1 MTLPQ
6 ILWVEQDSAY
16 LPANG
21 IDRSSYRKHVRVDK
35 TFVVHASACPNLSK
49 RQAQKIKQQAS
60 DQTDNHNQPH
70 ANPNPKTEKLSAP
83 SAPARDK
90 KSDLQRQ

>member
-21 IDRSSYRKHVRVDK
+21 IDRSSGSSSFGKHVRVDK
-35 TFVVHASACPNLSK
+35 TFVVHAPA
-49 RQAQKIKQQAS
+49 
-60 DQTDNHNQPH
+60 
-70 ANPNPKTEKLSAP
+70 EKLSAP
-83 SAPARDK
+83 SAPERDPI
-90 KSDLQRQ
+90 SDLQ